1 MDQKSTSVREF
12 GGKYSS
18 KINSIQKHLVRND
31 RGAIQK
37 QHQTKKSA
45 TKKEN
50 VLAQHDRG
58 AIQKQRKT
66 KANWYDKMKSFG
78 TRRSKRNLKNTK
90 KQICWFKVK
99 QKSTS
104 NLEKQKKLILNKTI
118 LFFPLG
124 KIDIVP
130 LSDQIVPL

>member
-1 MDQKSTSVREF
+1 MRTKSVREF

-90 KQICWFKVK
+90 NVFVLVQSQKKSVQSQ
-99 QKSTS
+99 QKSTP
-104 NLEKQKKLILNKTI
+104 N
-118 LFFPLG
+118 LG
-124 KIDIVP
+124 KTKK
-130 LSDQIVPL
+130 SDFE

>member
-1 MDQKSTSVREF
+1 MRTKSFREF

-58 AIQKQRKT
+58 AIQKQRKRKT
-66 KANWYDKMKSFG
+66 NWYDKMKYFG
-78 TRRSKRNLKNTK
+78 TGRSERNLKNTK
-90 KQICWFKVK
+90 KNKYVGSK
-99 QKSTS
+99 KKTTS
-104 NLEKQKKLILNKTI
+104 SLEKTNPILNKPI

-124 KIDIVP
+124 KKDILQ

>member
-1 MDQKSTSVREF
+1 M
-12 GGKYSS
+12 
-18 KINSIQKHLVRND
+18 VRND

-45 TKKEN
+45 SKKEN

-66 KANWYDKMKSFG
+66 KANWYDKMKFFG

-90 KQICWFKVK
+90 NVFVLVQSQKQSVQSQ
-99 QKSTS
+99 QKSTP
-104 NLEKQKKLILNKTI
+104 NLGKTENLILNKPI
-118 LFFPLG
+118 QFFPLR

-130 LSDQIVPL
+130 LIVQIVPL